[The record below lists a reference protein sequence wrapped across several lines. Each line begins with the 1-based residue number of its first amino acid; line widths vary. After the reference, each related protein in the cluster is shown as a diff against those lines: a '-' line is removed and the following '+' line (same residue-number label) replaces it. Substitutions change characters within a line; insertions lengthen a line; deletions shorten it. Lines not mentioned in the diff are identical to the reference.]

1 MALGFT
7 EPRTARAAAAH
18 MGSRVALC
26 ARVMCTEYMDHAF
39 FFHFIFLR
47 SARAACSL
55 ALEVERVDA
64 VVTGCVPAAW
74 WWCVVVL

>member
-1 MALGFT
+1 
-7 EPRTARAAAAH
+7 
-18 MGSRVALC
+18 
-26 ARVMCTEYMDHAF
+26 MCTEYMDHAF

-64 VVTGCVPAAW
+64 VVTGCVPTAW
-74 WWCVVVL
+74 WSGVRVVVY